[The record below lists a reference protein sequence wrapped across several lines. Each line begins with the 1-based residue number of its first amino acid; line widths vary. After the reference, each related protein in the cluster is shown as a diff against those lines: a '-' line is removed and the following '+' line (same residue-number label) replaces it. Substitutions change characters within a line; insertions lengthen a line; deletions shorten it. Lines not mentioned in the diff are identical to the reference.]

1 VSGPRLFT
9 GDSVKVI
16 LHNPFYAGLARHKEE
31 LNPGPHEAL
40 VSQQTFDLVQANLRK
55 NSGRS
60 KTLAPHP
67 EREYLLKSIIRCG
80 YCLMPMWSQTYK
92 SGYRYY
98 REHRA
103 SRSIEECPSAGGS
116 IKCDTPDEQIGRII
130 SAIEIGPTW
139 QEQILAIISV
149 KDEVERVKE
158 ERKKV
163 EEKLKR
169 LGQTYKDLLCD
180 EAEYQRDKRRL
191 QLELESLVVP
201 EVNAA
206 EEAGNLMERLPELWE
221 GANLGERRQLLMTML
236 EGVYVD
242 AKEEKR
248 IVALKPKPA
257 FKALFQIATTKE
269 GSGIILYNEKTL
281 AGCESPDG
289 SCSWWRRGRVE
300 LLCDTYLRRLVPA
313 TELMGVGM
321 LAA

>member
-1 VSGPRLFT
+1 
-9 GDSVKVI
+9 
-16 LHNPFYAGLARHKEE
+16 
-31 LNPGPHEAL
+31 
-40 VSQQTFDLVQANLRK
+40 
-55 NSGRS
+55 
-60 KTLAPHP
+60 
-67 EREYLLKSIIRCG
+67 
-80 YCLMPMWSQTYK
+80 M
-92 SGYRYY
+92 
-98 REHRA
+98 
-103 SRSIEECPSAGGS
+103 
-116 IKCDTPDEQIGRII
+116 GRII
-130 SAIEIGPTW
+130 SAIELESTW
-139 QEQILAIISV
+139 QEQILAIIEV

-221 GANLGERRQLLMTML
+221 GANLAERRQLLMTML

-281 AGCESPDG
+281 AGCESLDG
-289 SCSWWRRGRVE
+289 SCSWWRRGRDE
-300 LLCDTYLRRLVPA
+300 LHDPVYLEAALREWNAIPA
-313 TELMGVGM
+313 KCLK
-321 LAA
+321 